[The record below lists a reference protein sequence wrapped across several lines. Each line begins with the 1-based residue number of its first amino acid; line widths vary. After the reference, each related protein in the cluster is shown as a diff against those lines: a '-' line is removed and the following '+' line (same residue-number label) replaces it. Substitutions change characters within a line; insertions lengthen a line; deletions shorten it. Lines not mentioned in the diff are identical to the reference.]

1 MDMQVGFPPPPP
13 PPSIPRQAHNPQ
25 QDDAYHES
33 ILRFV
38 PLLLRSYLA
47 NPHMHYAVFIHKA
60 EVLSEDYRGEN
71 FAEIQRAFA
80 EELEDYPYASLQS
93 LGLSAQ
99 LDFSDP
105 HTTGQ
110 IIEHLQGE
118 VRFDMT
124 SVHDVTLRDAWGKVI
139 QETMEM
145 LPEVE
150 QLLFSFNAVRP
161 VCASPSGADRP
172 RQAGWTTRT
181 SSTSTPVLW

>member
-1 MDMQVGFPPPPP
+1 MDM
-13 PPSIPRQAHNPQ
+13 Q

-33 ILRFV
+33 IIRFV

-80 EELEDYPYASLQS
+80 EELEDYPYQTLQ
-93 LGLSAQ
+93 GLSSQ

-105 HTTGQ
+105 QTTGQ

-139 QETMEM
+139 QQAMEM

-150 QLLFSFNAVRP
+150 QLLFSFNAVSHCFVRYFETHEGLDKWHGQLVP
-161 VCASPSGADRP
+161 FRCQLARRCGE
-172 RQAGWTTRT
+172 
-181 SSTSTPVLW
+181 